1 MAKKQALG
9 KGLGALMG
17 DVDNSN
23 IIKAGTIN
31 EINIDKI
38 EINPFQP
45 RAEFDKEALNEL
57 ADSIK
62 ELGIIQPLTV
72 RESENNKFQL
82 IAGERRL
89 RAAKIAGLTKIPVFV
104 RKADDTE
111 MLEMSL
117 VENIQREDLNAI
129 EIAHSY
135 NRLIEE
141 CKLTQEILSDKVG
154 KKRSTIANYLRLLK
168 LPAKIQLGIKDKK
181 ISMGHARAIVN
192 INDAETQM
200 IIYEQIVKYELSV
213 RKVEEAV
220 RELSEKKQEK
230 KTSKVRTAAEY
241 NDLKKH
247 LEKYFQSKIEFK
259 RNNIGVGKIVIH
271 FKSDEELEK
280 IIAILD

>member
-9 KGLGALMG
+9 RGLGALMD
-17 DVDNSN
+17 DVGNSN
-23 IIKAGTIN
+23 IIKVGAIS
-31 EINIDKI
+31 EISIDKI

-45 RAEFDKEALNEL
+45 RAEFDKETLNEL

-89 RAAKIAGLTKIPVFV
+89 RAAKIAGLNKIPVFV

-111 MLEMSL
+111 VLEMSL

-271 FKSDEELEK
+271 FKSDEDLEK